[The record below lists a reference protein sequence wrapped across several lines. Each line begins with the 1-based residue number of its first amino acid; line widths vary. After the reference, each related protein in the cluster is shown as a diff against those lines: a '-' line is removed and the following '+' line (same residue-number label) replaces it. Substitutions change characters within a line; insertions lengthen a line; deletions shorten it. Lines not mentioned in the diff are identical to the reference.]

1 MLNALHQGVSKAV
14 QSMNISQERGEKTA
28 LESVQIK
35 ESLAGISKAVSLI
48 HDMGIQTAS
57 AAEQQ
62 SAVAEDI
69 NQIWSRFSRSSMNLV
84 KALNRPKAL
93 AQVCP
98 ILDNRW
104 ALWLGILSFN
114 QQ

>member
-1 MLNALHQGVSKAV
+1 MRCTKGSSKAV

-69 NQIWSRFSRSSMNLV
+69 NQNLV
-84 KALNRPKAL
+84 AIQQIVNE
-93 AQVCP
+93 
-98 ILDNRW
+98 
-104 ALWLGILSFN
+104 LSESFKQTESVSASLSHSG
-114 QQ
+114 QQMGTLVGHFKL

>member
-1 MLNALHQGVSKAV
+1 
-14 QSMNISQERGEKTA
+14 MNISQERGEKTA

-69 NQIWSRFSRSSMNLV
+69 NQNLV
-84 KALNRPKAL
+84 AIQQIVNELSESFKQTESVSASLSHSG
-93 AQVCP
+93 QQM
-98 ILDNRW
+98 